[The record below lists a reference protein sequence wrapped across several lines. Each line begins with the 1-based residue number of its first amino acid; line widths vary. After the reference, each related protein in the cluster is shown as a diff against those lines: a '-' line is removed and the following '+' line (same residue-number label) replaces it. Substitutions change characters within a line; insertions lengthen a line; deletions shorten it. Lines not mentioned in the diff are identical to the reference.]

1 MARAFYWKPHFAILD
16 ECTSAVSLDVEGQMY
31 QGLIDAGITLLTVTH
46 RPSLWKYHSHLLQ
59 FDGTGKYKFSKLN
72 SGERLSLAEEKAK
85 VCAHTHF
92 EQKKFAIRHCSH
104 VCF

>member
-1 MARAFYWKPHFAILD
+1 
-16 ECTSAVSLDVEGQMY
+16 MY

-85 VCAHTHF
+85 LENQLGALPAIRQRLEMVCA
-92 EQKKFAIRHCSH
+92 ELGESSIH
-104 VCF
+104 VK